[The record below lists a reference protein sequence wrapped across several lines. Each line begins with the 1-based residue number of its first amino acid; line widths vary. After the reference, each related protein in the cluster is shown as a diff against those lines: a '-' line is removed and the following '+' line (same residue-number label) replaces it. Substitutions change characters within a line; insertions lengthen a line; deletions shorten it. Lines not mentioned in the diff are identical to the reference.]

1 RRSSEFRIT
10 RIVDVERRIDS
21 NSAHEIDVERTAKGN
36 DHRRRTQASAG
47 KDRGRE
53 SFIAGCETIV
63 DRSARKEAEKQ
74 RREAEQRLEKA
85 TAASKDA
92 ARRAQSVAADA
103 EEAGE
108 ALEDAKRTLEEAT

>member
-63 DRSARKEAEKQ
+63 DPSARKGAEFGSYAEEGQ
-74 RREAEQRLEKA
+74 RRSEGSREAKTRSRA
-85 TAASKDA
+85 TTRESNC
-92 ARRAQSVAADA
+92 RV
-103 EEAGE
+103 
-108 ALEDAKRTLEEAT
+108 